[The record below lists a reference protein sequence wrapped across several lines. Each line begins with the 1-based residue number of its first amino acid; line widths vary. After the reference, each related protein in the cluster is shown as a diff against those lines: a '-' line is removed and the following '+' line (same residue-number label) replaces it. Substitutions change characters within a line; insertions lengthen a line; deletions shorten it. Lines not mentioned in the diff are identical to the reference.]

1 MRVIKF
7 SAPLERKIYEPKDPF
22 YATFGSLSFLLLLT
36 HFLCFFVFV
45 VSNVMSGGY
54 SLVVVHRLLIVVA
67 SLAAGH
73 RLEGTQASVTVA
85 CGLNSCSSV
94 EQFH

>member
-45 VSNVMSGGY
+45 VSSVMSGGY

-67 SLAAGH
+67 FLVAEH
-73 RLEGTQASVTVA
+73 RLKVQ
-85 CGLNSCSSV
+85 GL
-94 EQFH
+94 Q